1 MGMMMHR
8 RKKALAKTIAP
19 KEEYKPVTPVEVEPK
34 TVDESSKL
42 TKADI
47 EKLPYFSLKALAIT
61 HGLDVENKKANQ
73 IRKEL
78 IKKIQEEK

>member
-8 RKKALAKTIAP
+8 RKQALAKAIAP
-19 KEEYKPVTPVEVEPK
+19 KEEYKPVSPVEVKPEAVEKPS
-34 TVDESSKL
+34 TL

-47 EKLPYFSLKALAIT
+47 EKLPYFSLKALALT

-78 IKKIQEEK
+78 IKKIGEDK